1 MKRQQIL
8 ILLFALFPEAILE
21 STLIPLYPFMVR
33 HLLDI
38 PESQVGY
45 YSGLLGSAFYMPLFL
60 TNILWGGVSDRMG
73 KKPVLLAGL
82 FVCLGTTILIGLSSS
97 FTIAVLCRFIAGV
110 FGANSTVSKGML
122 GTMNPDQE
130 SRGLA
135 YSWYGSVYGIS
146 GIIGPILGG
155 LLSNPA
161 HLYPGWFSR
170 DGFFGK
176 CPYFLA
182 CLFPALLAICSIF
195 STIYLLEDVS
205 SYSRIE
211 QDDEILSDLPM
222 TPISSH
228 QDIHKS
234 SQVPI
239 KLLKR
244 KDSDMDSDILID
256 QSVER
261 SGGENETSV
270 RRTSDV
276 TSNNNGY
283 YYYLKALSWSSL
295 GAITLYCIIA
305 FVNMGY
311 FCSLPLYFS
320 LAVSDGGIGLNSRET
335 SLFMMIISSTKLFA
349 QLFVVQGVLT
359 RLGETINTY
368 RWAMFGYVPAHI
380 LIALTRILPTYL
392 VFSYTIFLMLFF
404 GVFESL
410 SYTSVILRITETA
423 ESSLFGFTHGFASTM
438 AACARMLAPSVTGAL
453 FEFGHGIGMV
463 SLVFYT
469 SAVLS
474 FLAFVLSMKI

>member
-1 MKRQQIL
+1 
-8 ILLFALFPEAILE
+8 
-21 STLIPLYPFMVR
+21 
-33 HLLDI
+33 
-38 PESQVGY
+38 
-45 YSGLLGSAFYMPLFL
+45 
-60 TNILWGGVSDRMG
+60 
-73 KKPVLLAGL
+73 
-82 FVCLGTTILIGLSSS
+82 
-97 FTIAVLCRFIAGV
+97 
-110 FGANSTVSKGML
+110 
-122 GTMNPDQE
+122 
-130 SRGLA
+130 
-135 YSWYGSVYGIS
+135 
-146 GIIGPILGG
+146 
-155 LLSNPA
+155 
-161 HLYPGWFSR
+161 
-170 DGFFGK
+170 
-176 CPYFLA
+176 
-182 CLFPALLAICSIF
+182 
-195 STIYLLEDVS
+195 
-205 SYSRIE
+205 
-211 QDDEILSDLPM
+211 
-222 TPISSH
+222 
-228 QDIHKS
+228 
-234 SQVPI
+234 
-239 KLLKR
+239 
-244 KDSDMDSDILID
+244 MDSDILID
-256 QSVER
+256 QSV
-261 SGGENETSV
+261 GGENETSV

-276 TSNNNGY
+276 TSNSNGY

-335 SLFMMIISSTKLFA
+335 SLFMMIISSTKLVA
-349 QLFVVQGVLT
+349 QLFIVQGVLT

-453 FEFGHGIGMV
+453 FEFGHAIGMV
-463 SLVFYT
+463 SLVFYI